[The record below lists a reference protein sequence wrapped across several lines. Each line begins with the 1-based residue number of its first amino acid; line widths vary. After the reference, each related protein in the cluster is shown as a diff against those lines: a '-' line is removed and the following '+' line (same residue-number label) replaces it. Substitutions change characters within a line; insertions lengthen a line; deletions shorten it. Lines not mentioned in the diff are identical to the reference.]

1 MLLAAALRPAGVF
14 ALSAA
19 DELTVHS
26 KAAQNA
32 QKLGDFPT
40 AVREYEIV
48 ARLLPGSA
56 EVLSNLGIAQYF
68 NHDTDQ
74 AIGTF
79 RKAMVIKPAL
89 ETPHLF
95 AGLAFYRLSNLNSAV
110 PELETAI
117 KLNGSDS
124 VARTWLG
131 YSYLGQSHFEAASQ
145 QFQIASSLDPNNID
159 VWYSLGQACLQ
170 VGRSATAKLLS
181 IAPDGGRAWQLAG
194 EQFLLQND
202 QAHARSLFEGALE
215 RRPDLVELRSI
226 VERMGGTPGARPVV
240 ARSKSTGEED
250 TFYHIA
256 HGYEQRARESFER
269 IVKLAPD
276 SYRAHQVL
284 ADSYVAQQHTD
295 DAVGEYRLVLQLKP
309 DLQGVHESIG
319 NLLLSVGKGSESLK
333 EFQSELQIQPK
344 SSTAHMNVA
353 RAMLVLG
360 DNEGAGRL
368 LNQALSLDRPPAEIY
383 KLQGK
388 IQLHRREYQAAIATL
403 GRYVRTTAD
412 DPSAYYLLLQAYRF
426 IGDKDAVRRTL
437 VLYQNKSV
445 NMKKRI
451 SVLDT
456 LGQAHGVNMDAP
468 TEQDYTSAVPPG
480 R

>member
-79 RKAMVIKPAL
+79 CKAMAMKPAL
-89 ETPHLF
+89 EAPHLF
-95 AGLAFYRLSNLNSAV
+95 AGLAFYRLSNLDSAV

-131 YSYLGQSHFEAASQ
+131 YSYLGQSRFEAASQ

-159 VWYSLGQACLQ
+159 IWYSLGQACLQ
-170 VGRSATAKLLS
+170 LGRSATAKLLA

-202 QAHARSLFEGALE
+202 QAHARALFEGALE

-226 VERMGGTPGARPVV
+226 VGTLGARPVV
-240 ARSKSTGEED
+240 ARSKSIGEED
-250 TFYHIA
+250 TLYHIA

-269 IVKLAPD
+269 VVKLAPD

-333 EFQSELQIQPK
+333 EFQSELQLQPK
-344 SSTAHMNVA
+344 SSTSHMNVA
-353 RAMLVLG
+353 RAMLILG

-368 LNQALSLDRPPAEIY
+368 LNQALSLDHPPAEIY

-388 IQLHRREYQAAIATL
+388 IQLHRREYQRAITTL
-403 GRYVRTTAD
+403 ERYVRTTPD
-412 DPSAYYLLLQAYRF
+412 DPSAYYLLLQAYRS

-456 LGQAHGVNMDAP
+456 LGQAHGDDTEAP
-468 TEQDYTSAVPPG
+468 TEQNYTSAEPPV